1 MRRRRMFCGY
11 EILPVLGR
19 TRTDCKLNPALVTAV
34 PTRAVSLTSGHAVS
48 VERLRAV
55 DPKALA
61 FVSVDYAV
69 LIAKK
74 ENFKSS
80 LLKFVDTYSNEFW
93 RDRFQ
98 GFEIRGVPLADY
110 LDDVK
115 MAALNTIVNVR
126 VE

>member
-1 MRRRRMFCGY
+1 MRVIKTIQFAAG
-11 EILPVLGR
+11 
-19 TRTDCKLNPALVTAV
+19 N
-34 PTRAVSLTSGHAVS
+34 AVS

-61 FVSVDYAV
+61 FVSVDYSV
-69 LIAKK
+69 LLANNDK
-74 ENFKSS
+74 FKST

-110 LDDVK
+110 LDDAK
-115 MAALNTIVNVR
+115 MTALNTIVNGVKTQ
-126 VE
+126 VAKMKLAIATLVFPPSGVPTTIKESTSIT